1 MFFFKQ
7 KTAYEMRISDWS
19 SDVCSSDLPLDGV
32 APNFRERCN
41 VIGKFMRGCRK
52 ERSPA
57 GRPDNN
63 AGHAEWSLH
72 PHAHR
77 TAVGTEKHSVGTAL
91 PNAGFHLNGAIT
103 ALPNSDKGIFAEHLI
118 RRLRIVRHIV

>member
-1 MFFFKQ
+1 MQARHPFGQ
-7 KTAYEMRISDWS
+7 
-19 SDVCSSDLPLDGV
+19 PLDGV

-103 ALPNSDKGIFAEHLI
+103 ALRSEEHTSELQS
-118 RRLRIVRHIV
+118 LMRISYAVFCLKKKNRNQKKQSTT

>member
-1 MFFFKQ
+1 
-7 KTAYEMRISDWS
+7 
-19 SDVCSSDLPLDGV
+19 
-32 APNFRERCN
+32 
-41 VIGKFMRGCRK
+41 MRGCRK

-77 TAVGTEKHSVGTAL
+77 AAVGTEKPSVGTAL

-118 RRLRIVRHIV
+118 RRLGIVRHLRSDESSVGKEWISTCRSWWLLAH

>member
-1 MFFFKQ
+1 
-7 KTAYEMRISDWS
+7 
-19 SDVCSSDLPLDGV
+19 
-32 APNFRERCN
+32 
-41 VIGKFMRGCRK
+41 MRGCRK

-77 TAVGTEKHSVGTAL
+77 PAVGTEKHSVGTAL

-103 ALPNSDKGIFAEHLI
+103 ALPTSDKGIFAEHLI
-118 RRLRIVRHIV
+118 RRLRIEIGRASCRERGCQYVSISVVADQ

>member
-1 MFFFKQ
+1 MQARHPFGQ
-7 KTAYEMRISDWS
+7 
-19 SDVCSSDLPLDGV
+19 PLDGV

-41 VIGKFMRGCRK
+41 VIGKFMRGCRQ

-91 PNAGFHLNGAIT
+91 PNAGFHLNGTIT
-103 ALPNSDKGIFAEHLI
+103 ALPQLGRPSCRERGSKSVENAW
-118 RRLRIVRHIV
+118 V

>member
-1 MFFFKQ
+1 MIRTTPRSNHPDTLFPY
-7 KTAYEMRISDWS
+7 TT
-19 SDVCSSDLPLDGV
+19 L
-32 APNFRERCN
+32 FRSN
-41 VIGKFMRGCRK
+41 VIGEFMRGCRK